1 MRRIT
6 TLLAGTTLAIFAGAG
21 TALAQTSTA
30 AAQVS
35 APAAADATEDADAII
50 VTARTRQERLQDVPI
65 AVSAVTGDQLERE
78 QINVIKDVAALT
90 PGLNI
95 SSDAVGRAFMSI
107 RGVGTT
113 LIDTVQPGV
122 GIFIDGIYQPNTSYL
137 NNPVSDVE
145 RIEVLRGPQGTL
157 FGNNTLGG
165 AINVIT
171 RQPTD
176 DFEGRLVADYAPAD
190 NYETVSGAISGP
202 IVPGVLRGRLS
213 ASYHSQDGFSTNL
226 IAGGDARPLENEAI
240 NGTLVWDAPQNAR
253 ITLGTY
259 WDRVTGSQTAY
270 AAPSGPTDYEDDVT
284 LNVNSIAQYTYYG
297 ANLRGVFDVSGN
309 TQMTATLAYDYKEG
323 IASGD
328 GDFGPIDFLR
338 VVRGANERNTY
349 TGELRFDTHWNDRF
363 STLIGVFADNS
374 ESKDAVFR
382 SVFGGPVGAPSTDAQ
397 SLSSQA
403 IYANA
408 FYNLTDTLELSAG
421 ARLDHQEVTASGTTG
436 KYEATEVEPRF
447 TLSQHWSP
455 NHMSYAS
462 IARGFRGGGANPPG
476 TPLDFWKGDSVWTYE
491 IGDKFST
498 DDHVFTINTALYY
511 NDYDHYIGQNNL
523 TPTLLAVNL
532 NTGKVQSY
540 GAELEGTWRPNSW
553 FSLAGGVSYNHARI
567 TDDNE
572 WFNTFGFHLPT
583 DRILF
588 LPDWNYNIT
597 PTVTI
602 PLGDDDIRINTT
614 VTYKGDRA
622 GSSLSPTRQPQLE
635 GYTLV
640 NANVAYEHA
649 NWTIAL
655 WGTNLTDERYY
666 DSYLDSS
673 LLAAFFGPSSP
684 LTHELGITGDRRR
697 VGVRVSTRF

>member
-1 MRRIT
+1 MRRIS
-6 TLLAGTTLAIFAGAG
+6 TLLAGTTLAIFASAG
-21 TALAQTSTA
+21 TAFAQTASVA
-30 AAQVS
+30 APAS
-35 APAAADATEDADAII
+35 APAAADAGIDESENII

-176 DFEGRLVADYAPAD
+176 FFEGRFVADYAPQD
-190 NYETVSGAISGP
+190 NYKTASGAISGA
-202 IVPGVLRGRLS
+202 IIPGVLRGRLS
-213 ASYHSQDGFSTNL
+213 GSYHTQDGFSTNL
-226 IAGGDARPLENEAI
+226 VAGGDARPLENEAI
-240 NGTLVWDAPQNAR
+240 NATLVWDAPQNAV
-253 ITLGTY
+253 ITLGAY
-259 WDRVTGSQTAY
+259 WNRVTGSQTAY
-270 AAPSGPTDYEDDVT
+270 AAPSSPTDYVDDVT

-297 ANLRGVFDVSGN
+297 ANLRGVFDVSAN

-338 VVRGANERNTY
+338 VTRGANERNTY

-374 ESKDAVFR
+374 QSKDAVFR
-382 SVFGGPVGAPSTDAQ
+382 SVFGGPPGPPSTDAQ

-408 FYNLTDTLELSAG
+408 FYNLTDTLEFTAG
-421 ARLDHQEVTASGTTG
+421 ARLDHQEVTASGTAG
-436 KYEATEVEPRF
+436 KYEATEGEPRF
-447 TLSQHWSP
+447 TLAQHWTP

-462 IARGFRGGGANPPG
+462 VARGFRGGGA
-476 TPLDFWKGDSVWTYE
+476 TRR
-491 IGDKFST
+491 
-498 DDHVFTINTALYY
+498 ARR
-511 NDYDHYIGQNNL
+511 L
-523 TPTLLAVNL
+523 TF
-532 NTGKVQSY
+532 GKV
-540 GAELEGTWRPNSW
+540 
-553 FSLAGGVSYNHARI
+553 
-567 TDDNE
+567 
-572 WFNTFGFHLPT
+572 
-583 DRILF
+583 
-588 LPDWNYNIT
+588 
-597 PTVTI
+597 
-602 PLGDDDIRINTT
+602 
-614 VTYKGDRA
+614 
-622 GSSLSPTRQPQLE
+622 TR
-635 GYTLV
+635 
-640 NANVAYEHA
+640 
-649 NWTIAL
+649 
-655 WGTNLTDERYY
+655 
-666 DSYLDSS
+666 
-673 LLAAFFGPSSP
+673 FGPTKSATSSRP
-684 LTHELGITGDRRR
+684 TTTCSRSTLRSTITTTITISARTTSPRRCWR
-697 VGVRVSTRF
+697 